1 MHRKNQQKGFTLVE
15 LLVVIAIIAILISIL
30 LPSLSAAREAAKA
43 SLCASNLR
51 TFSSGFEVYA
61 ANDRKLHRTSS
72 AFDHRRDGDVREF
85 GWVAD
90 IIRLKIGSPGEQLCP
105 TNRWQINEKVADYT
119 GAAATGS
126 DNIYR
131 WSENGGTAIVPIID
145 PALNSGAD
153 AAEFWALG
161 YNSNYATTWHFSRG
175 DVVGTDTDP
184 YDADADTTDGGSK
197 MPNDGDGPLN
207 DGHLQGSPISADR
220 IAVMGDARA
229 GDSSDS
235 TVSQAYADAINTF
248 TGENTVNV
256 GDFTVESFTDGMSVL
271 TGVQTVTGDANRQ
284 IHEFNDIAPIHNP
297 KAGDFVGGFSNVLF
311 ADGHATKVFD
321 TGGLLEFYGDP
332 STPEANKPDGFL
344 GAYKAGGDFAINDTA
359 FDEIK
364 SVMWY
369 GRMRPK
375 PLPGGGSIE

>member
-51 TFSSGFEVYA
+51 TFSAGFEVYA
-61 ANDRKLHRTSS
+61 ANDRGLYRTSS

-105 TNRWQINEKVADYT
+105 SNRWQICEKVADYT

-126 DNIYR
+126 DNPVR
-131 WSENGGTAIVPIID
+131 WADNGGTAVVPIID
-145 PALNSGAD
+145 PTLNGGAD
-153 AAEFWALG
+153 SAEFWALG
-161 YNSNYATTWHFSRG
+161 YNTNYATSWQFSRG
-175 DVVGTDTDP
+175 DPIDVDGYGSNGNPNDP
-184 YDADADTTDGGSK
+184 SK
-197 MPNDGDGPLN
+197 CPGDGDGPLN

-220 IAVMGDARA
+220 IPIMGDSRT

-235 TVSQAYADAINTF
+235 EVTQAYADAINLF
-248 TGENTVNV
+248 TGENTINV
-256 GDFTVESFTDGMSVL
+256 GEFTVESFCDGMSVDYS
-271 TGVQTVTGDANRQ
+271 TVTGDTGRQ
-284 IHEFNDIAPIHNP
+284 GHEFNDIAPLHSP
-297 KAGDFVGGFSNVLF
+297 REGEFVGGFSNVLF

-321 TGGLLEFYGDP
+321 TGGVLEFYGDP
-332 STPEANKPDGFL
+332 TTPVNDTADGFL
-344 GAYKAGGDFAINDTA
+344 GPFKTGGNFSIDSPNGSA

-375 PLPGGGSIE
+375 SLAGGGSIE